1 MGLQMVFPSALICGL
16 WWMPESPR
24 WLLSKERIDEA
35 WTIVNRLHSNP
46 NDPNDKFA
54 DIEFRQMREQ
64 IELDRTYKTSYK
76 EIFTRP
82 SYRKRA
88 LITMFMTYSLMSS
101 GVLVINSKSYF
112 SSEVNVADDS

>member
-1 MGLQMVFPSALICGL
+1 MGLQMLFPTALICGL

-24 WLLSKERIDEA
+24 WLLTKERTDEA
-35 WTIVNRLHSNP
+35 WAIVKRLHGNP
-46 NDPNDKFA
+46 NDANDHFA
-54 DIEFRQMREQ
+54 EIEFRQMRKQ

-101 GVLVINSKSYF
+101 GVLVINSKL
-112 SSEVNVADDS
+112 